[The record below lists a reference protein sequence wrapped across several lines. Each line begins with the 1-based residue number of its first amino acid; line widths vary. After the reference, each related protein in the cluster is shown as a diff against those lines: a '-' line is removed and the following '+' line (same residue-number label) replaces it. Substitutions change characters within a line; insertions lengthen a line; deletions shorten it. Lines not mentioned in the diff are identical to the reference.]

1 MRLLL
6 LALLTLPLLA
16 QRTTT
21 LEPVKAAPV
30 IREAPDATLSKVD
43 RLDPVKVDA
52 AWVTAIKRPA
62 LQADRDS
69 RRKLRMRHC
78 RARGAGLLIGQRAQ
92 YLDARGVTW
101 YVSAAPSF
109 GIVAVRNN
117 RLLTELGCSPRWR
130 DGRHDRRELR
140 AYFADLIDAG
150 SVQVLKAV
158 PDMWKPVE
166 AKP

>member
-6 LALLTLPLLA
+6 LILLVLPLMA
-16 QRTTT
+16 QDTN
-21 LEPVKAAPV
+21 PPIV
-30 IREAPDATLSKVD
+30 REAPDATLSDTD

-62 LQADRDS
+62 LQVDRDS

-78 RARGAGLLIGQRAQ
+78 AARRGGLLIGQRAK
-92 YLDARGVTW
+92 YLDNRGVTW

-109 GIVAVRNN
+109 GVIAVRNN
-117 RLLTELGCSPRWR
+117 RLLTELGCSPVWR
-130 DGRHDRRELR
+130 NGRHDRREMR

-150 SVQVLKAV
+150 TVRIRKAV
-158 PDMWKPVE
+158 PDGWTAVE
-166 AKP
+166 VTP

>member
-6 LALLTLPLLA
+6 IALITLPLLA
-16 QRTTT
+16 QRTT

-30 IREAPDATLSKVD
+30 VREAPDATLSKAD

-78 RARGAGLLIGQRAQ
+78 QARRGGLLIGQRAA
-92 YLDARGVTW
+92 YLSDKGVMW

-109 GIVAVRNN
+109 GVIAVRNN
-117 RLLTELGCSPRWR
+117 RLLTELGCSPVWR
-130 DGRHDRRELR
+130 NGRHDRRELR
-140 AYFADLIDAG
+140 AYFTDLITAG
-150 SVQVLKAV
+150 TVRVLRAV
-158 PDMWKPVE
+158 PDKWTPVE
-166 AKP
+166 PRL